1 MEEFDL
7 DALKRKVLRRY
18 PAFGSILSSV
28 KYRVVDKSSN
38 LKTAGTNGKEIIMNK
53 DYMNTL
59 TEDEQ
64 IFVLA
69 HEICH
74 IAFEHK
80 ERRQGKDVKLWNIA
94 TDAIINKNLE
104 QDGLAIPEHAI
115 NMEEALNYDAEE
127 LYNILLEQQNSKQSS
142 SSSNNGKGGQSN
154 KNNSNQN
161 SNAGHDD
168 HSMWGDTPENNQ
180 EDEQDNTEQEEI
192 SESKIFKYNRKQVD
206 KKAKDIMDQLQKSN
220 NGNSEPKLENIGNVG
235 SAKNP
240 TVNWKKILRKELE
253 MDSEKWGY
261 RFSDKGNGYAPRL
274 EDFEYEETAQTDIM
288 LDTSGSVS
296 IDLLKAF
303 LRQIKAILPHS
314 KIRIATFASKFNE
327 DWQVIKSEKDIDNL
341 QLNIGGGTNFNAAS
355 EAFTKNPRVNKICF
369 TDGRDNGDALIMN
382 KRRDIIWISFDN
394 PHFKPDHGKVIF
406 VNPCELN
413 KFMRTSKN
421 NEEEK
426 ELTF

>member
-104 QDGLAIPEHAI
+104 QDGLPIPERAV

-142 SSSNNGKGGQSN
+142 SSSNNG
-154 KNNSNQN
+154 
-161 SNAGHDD
+161 
-168 HSMWGDTPENNQ
+168 
-180 EDEQDNTEQEEI
+180 
-192 SESKIFKYNRKQVD
+192 V
-206 KKAKDIMDQLQKSN
+206 
-220 NGNSEPKLENIGNVG
+220 
-235 SAKNP
+235 
-240 TVNWKKILRKELE
+240 
-253 MDSEKWGY
+253 
-261 RFSDKGNGYAPRL
+261 
-274 EDFEYEETAQTDIM
+274 
-288 LDTSGSVS
+288 
-296 IDLLKAF
+296 
-303 LRQIKAILPHS
+303 
-314 KIRIATFASKFNE
+314 
-327 DWQVIKSEKDIDNL
+327 
-341 QLNIGGGTNFNAAS
+341 
-355 EAFTKNPRVNKICF
+355 
-369 TDGRDNGDALIMN
+369 
-382 KRRDIIWISFDN
+382 
-394 PHFKPDHGKVIF
+394 
-406 VNPCELN
+406 
-413 KFMRTSKN
+413 
-421 NEEEK
+421 
-426 ELTF
+426 